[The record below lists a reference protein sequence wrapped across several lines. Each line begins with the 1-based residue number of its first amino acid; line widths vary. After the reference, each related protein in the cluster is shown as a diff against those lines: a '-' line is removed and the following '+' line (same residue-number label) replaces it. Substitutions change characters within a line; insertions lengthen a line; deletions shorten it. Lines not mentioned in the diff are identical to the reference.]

1 MDVPQGSSI
10 ISPQTFPYI
19 VSAFLSLVGFVLIL
33 EVLRGRYGTPEG
45 TKPGDNFQPADLKTM
60 ALVAAAVA
68 LHVVLLEIAGYVL
81 AATTSFWGVAFA
93 FGSRKFLKDIAI
105 SLIFALT
112 VYFAFTKG
120 LQIQLPSGFFDGIT
134 GK

>member
-60 ALVAAAVA
+60 ALVAAA
-68 LHVVLLEIAGYVL
+68 
-81 AATTSFWGVAFA
+81 
-93 FGSRKFLKDIAI
+93 
-105 SLIFALT
+105 
-112 VYFAFTKG
+112 
-120 LQIQLPSGFFDGIT
+120 
-134 GK
+134 